1 VLNEKLP
8 GEDTIML
15 TAICTILLSV
25 VGHGLSA
32 NPLVSKLFTGKAGSV
47 GR

>member
-1 VLNEKLP
+1 MNEKLP

-15 TAICTILLSV
+15 TAVCTIILSV

-32 NPLVSKLFTGKAGSV
+32 HPLVSKLFAGKAGSV
-47 GR
+47 GQ